1 MLLFSKYIFL
11 PRSHAVTIWPFIIL
25 KHKKLKYDQVIIN
38 HEKIH
43 LKQQIE
49 MLWIIYFIWYLTE
62 FFIRLLLTR
71 DFMKAYHMISFE
83 KEAYSNEKNLNYLSE
98 RKFWNFLNYFWL
110 TI

>member
-11 PRSHAVTIWPFIIL
+11 PRFHAVTIWPFIIL
-25 KHKKLKYDQVIIN
+25 KNKKLKYNKVIIN

-49 MLWIIYFIWYLTE
+49 MLWVFYFIWYLTE

-71 DFMKAYHMISFE
+71 DFMRAYHLISFE
-83 KEAYSNEKNLNYLSE
+83 QEAYSNEKNMSYLSE
-98 RKFWNFLNYFWL
+98 RKFWNFLNYF
-110 TI
+110 

>member
-11 PRSHAVTIWPFIIL
+11 PRFHAVTIWPFIIL

-71 DFMKAYHMISFE
+71 DFMKAYHLISFE